1 MAYATKEDKAAHG
14 RRYYAANKAASQ
26 LTRKMYYEERKVA
39 NPMEHIVRTSRS
51 RAKRYGIP
59 HTITAAD
66 VPMPLTCAV
75 LGIPLFT
82 NPDRTVTGACDNSP
96 SIDQIIP
103 RLGYVPGNVR
113 VISYRANRL
122 KCDATLEEME
132 LIIADLRNLKER
144 LNHGT

>member
-1 MAYATKEDKAAHG
+1 MTHSAKEARDAYNKQYYLNNQETAKAVRKE
-14 RRYYAANKAASQ
+14 
-26 LTRKMYYEERKVA
+26 YYEARKVA
-39 NPMEHIVRTSRS
+39 NPMEHIVRTARA

-66 VPMPLTCAV
+66 VPMPATCVV

-82 NPDRTVTGACDNSP
+82 NPDRASNAPCDNSP
-96 SIDQIIP
+96 SIDQIVP

-122 KCDATLEEME
+122 KCNATLQEIE
-132 LIIADLRNLKER
+132 LILADLRNFKKD
-144 LNHGT
+144 